1 MWKKSFP
8 QTFSTGAE
16 ENFFAHSITPE
27 NTKRNKKHRVSETN
41 FTGLMERY
49 KITRPLLQKK
59 ETQNAYKKKL
69 EKLFLDSKI
78 EINSSFSTIKK
89 YVETF
94 KIFDALTIE
103 DFNAPNFIE
112 IACNLVADKNWT
124 KGTLHSRLAQ
134 LCAFSSFLF
143 YNSFS
148 TRKHRPPKLSL
159 KPKRRDLPS
168 SEEWNRFFSAMRER
182 YESATLGRRKSRWRD
197 YLICRVLF
205 ETGMRISECSRLKV
219 KDLVIY
225 DQNNFWLF
233 VDGTKSD
240 DAERSCPISEKLV
253 EEIRAYLW
261 TFKIQNR
268 ESRLFF
274 SKNGKEFDQTEFT
287 RFIGGFAEKLNILAH
302 ITPHVF
308 RHDYI
313 FRSILSGM
321 SPFDLIARLGHS
333 DMKMT
338 FYYFKQVKRLMPLAD
353 LNQDYKTLENQLRAR
368 GEFFSKKNLEKGW

>member
-1 MWKKSFP
+1 VENSFHRARTP
-8 QTFSTGAE
+8 I
-16 ENFFAHSITPE
+16 ITKP
-27 NTKRNKKHRVSETN
+27 NKIHRVSAN
-41 FTGLMERY
+41 DFTGLMERY
-49 KITRPLLQKK
+49 KMKRPILQQK
-59 ETQNAYKKKL
+59 ETQNEYKKKL
-69 EKLFLDSKI
+69 EKLFLESKI
-78 EINSSFSTIKK
+78 EIGSSRSTIKK

-94 KIFDALTIE
+94 KHFDSLTIE
-103 DFNAPNFIE
+103 DFDQPNFIE
-112 IACNLVADKNWT
+112 ISCALVAEKDWT

-143 YNSFS
+143 YNSYS
-148 TRKHRPPKLSL
+148 KRKHRPPKFSL

-168 SEEWNRFFSAMRER
+168 SHEWELFFSALSAR
-182 YESATLGRRKSRWRD
+182 YESASLGRRKSRWRD
-197 YLICRVLF
+197 YLMCRVLF
-205 ETGMRISECSRLKV
+205 ESGMRISECCRLKV

-233 VDGTKSD
+233 VDGTKSE

-268 ESRLFF
+268 DARMFF
-274 SKNGKEFDQTEFT
+274 SKNGGSVDQTEFT
-287 RFIGGFAEKLNILAH
+287 RFIGGFAEKLKISAH